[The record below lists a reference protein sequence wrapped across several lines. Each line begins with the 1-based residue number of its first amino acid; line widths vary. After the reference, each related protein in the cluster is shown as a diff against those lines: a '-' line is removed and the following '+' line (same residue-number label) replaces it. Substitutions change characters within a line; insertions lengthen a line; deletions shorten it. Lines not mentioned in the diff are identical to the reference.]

1 MTYDLLMEN
10 ALHSAWES
18 ATSRLFISSVTA
30 NSPPQHGTTITVD
43 THKRYQQFDGMGF
56 CEAFQRGTQIYGA
69 DGLSR
74 ANTERVLDLLLSN
87 TTGAGMTILRNG
99 IGSSLTNPY
108 DLMKSIETV
117 SPASPNATPNYGWQ
131 GTTKPGFG
139 LDNGQLQLNKD
150 AIARGVRTV
159 YADAWS
165 APGFMK
171 NNRNDSNGGYLCGVS
186 GIECETGDW
195 RQTYANYLIQYLK
208 YYREEG
214 VAIDYVGFLNE
225 PDLNVTYAS
234 MLSSGQQAADFL
246 KVFAPT
252 LEASGLKTEIACCD
266 GSGWEEQRSRLEG
279 IQQAGAESTLGLVT
293 AHGYSSPLSTPF
305 STSKRVWQTEWAD
318 LEGPQ
323 TYAWYYNG
331 STGEGLTWANHI
343 QQAFAVSNVSAF
355 LSWIGAGNTTSN
367 SALILLDGDEVNV
380 SKRLWAYA
388 HWGRTVSPDAVRVD
402 VRVESS
408 ANVTST
414 AFQNEDGSIAVQV
427 INNSDRAQQITI
439 AGWRTSR
446 WSFGAVKSYLTNNDH
461 DFDLVSQ
468 RKWSQGT
475 NLESEI
481 PALSMMTFTTGG

>member
-1 MTYDLLMEN
+1 MIARTAFTLLC
-10 ALHSAWES
+10 S
-18 ATSRLFISSVTA
+18 ISSVA
-30 NSPPQHGTTITVD
+30 AFSPTQHGTTITIN
-43 THKRYQQFDGMGF
+43 TKKTYQQFDGMGF

-69 DGLSR
+69 DGLSS

-117 SPASPNATPNYGWQ
+117 TPASPNATPNYDWQ

-139 LDNGQLQLNKD
+139 LDNGQLQLTKD
-150 AIARGVRTV
+150 AIARGVRTI
-159 YADAWS
+159 YSDAWS

-171 NNRNDSNGGYLCGVS
+171 NNSNDSNGGYLCGVS
-186 GIECETGDW
+186 GIECSSGDW
-195 RQTYANYLIQYLK
+195 RQAYADYLLQYFK
-208 YYREEG
+208 YYEAEG

-246 KVFAPT
+246 EVFSPT
-252 LEASGLKTEIACCD
+252 LEASGLKTKIACCD
-266 GSGWEEQRSRLEG
+266 GSGWEEERSRLEG
-279 IQQAGAESTLGLVT
+279 IQQAGAESTLGIVT

-305 STSKRVWQTEWAD
+305 STSKPVWQTEWAD
-318 LEGPQ
+318 LDGPQ

-367 SALILLDGDEVNV
+367 SALVLLDGDEVNV

-388 HWGRTVSPDAVRVD
+388 QWGRTVSPGAVRVD
-402 VRVESS
+402 AHVRSS
-408 ANVTST
+408 ANVTTT
-414 AFQNEDGSIAVQV
+414 AFQNKDGSVAVQV
-427 INNSDRAQQITI
+427 INNSGREQQVTI
-439 AGWRTSR
+439 SGLQTHR
-446 WSFGAVKSYLTNNDH
+446 WSSDLVKSYLTNNDH
-461 DFDLVSQ
+461 DFDLTAQ
-468 RKWSQGT
+468 HQWSRGSNIQ
-475 NLESEI
+475 SHI
-481 PALSMMTFTTGG
+481 PPLSMITFTTGS